1 MLSLP
6 LAKLSSAQDV
16 TVEETKFNWSH
27 DTQNLIVVVD
37 TYGASGPPSQLLKV
51 VQGTQV
57 RVRAP
62 LSTHRTQPPSS
73 FEKLTSISIS
83 SSSRTSSTK
92 AMT

>member
-27 DTQNLIVVVD
+27 DTQNLVVVID

-57 RVRAP
+57 RVRA
-62 LSTHRTQPPSS
+62 S
-73 FEKLTSISIS
+73 
-83 SSSRTSSTK
+83 
-92 AMT
+92 